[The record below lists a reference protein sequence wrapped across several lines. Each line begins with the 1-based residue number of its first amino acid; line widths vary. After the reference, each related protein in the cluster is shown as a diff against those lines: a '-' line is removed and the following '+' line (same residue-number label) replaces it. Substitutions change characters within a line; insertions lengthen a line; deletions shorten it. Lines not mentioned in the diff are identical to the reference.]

1 MVEAWEGS
9 RVESSARLA
18 ISFREQRL
26 RNGLRVIVSPDD
38 SAPVVTVA
46 LYYNVG
52 FRLEPRGRT
61 GFAHLFEHLM
71 FQGSE
76 QMAKLE
82 FIRIVQ
88 QTGGLLNGTTRPD
101 FTNYFETLPSHALE
115 LALWMEADRMRGPVI
130 TQAELD
136 NQRDVVKNEIRV
148 NVLNRPYGG
157 FPWID
162 LGARAYS
169 NWANAHNGY
178 GDMQDLDA
186 ATLED
191 VRDFFARYY
200 APANAVLVIVGDA
213 DAREALALAERHF
226 SEIPSQAA
234 PAEPDIAEPRRLREE
249 RFRMEDPLAHLPAL
263 ALGYHVPERGTA
275 DFFALGLL
283 DQVLLQGDDA
293 LLRRELVHERGLTDE
308 LHGGMNLL
316 GNMFNGRTPML
327 WAPWLIHDR
336 EASVETVLG
345 AIDAVVERVREHPLP
360 ADDFARAKLKARSA
374 LYETAAG
381 GMFPGL
387 GRADLLASAALID
400 GDTGWINGVEE
411 RLEDLTPGVVLAT
424 AREYLRSSNRAVLAV
439 EAGAGPDASPDPPD
453 ATGAS

>member
-1 MVEAWEGS
+1 MREGPQ
-9 RVESSARLA
+9 RLVVP
-18 ISFREQRL
+18 FRERRL
-26 RNGLRVIVSPDD
+26 PNGLRVIVSPDR

-88 QTGGLLNGTTRPD
+88 QTGGVLNGTTRPD
-101 FTNYFETLPSHALE
+101 FTNYFETLPAHACE

-130 TQAELD
+130 TQSELD
-136 NQRDVVKNEIRV
+136 NQRDVVKNEIKV

-162 LGARAYS
+162 LGERAFR

-191 VRDFFARYY
+191 VRDFFGRYY
-200 APANAVLVIVGDA
+200 APANAVLVLVGDI
-213 DAREALALAERHF
+213 DAGEALRLAERHF
-226 SEIPSQAA
+226 ASIPSAER
-234 PAEPDIAEPRRLREE
+234 PPEPDIAEPRREREE
-249 RFRMEDPLAHLPAL
+249 RFRKADSLAHLPAL
-263 ALGYHVPERGTA
+263 AVGYHTPDRGTPE
-275 DFFALGLL
+275 FYALGLL

-293 LLRRELVHERGLTDE
+293 RLRRELVHERGFTDE

-316 GNMFNGRTPML
+316 GNMYNGRTPML
-327 WAPWLIHDR
+327 WAPWCIHAP
-336 EASVETVLG
+336 EARTEEVLG
-345 AIDAVVERVREHPLP
+345 AIDSVVERVREGPLD
-360 ADDFARAKLKARSA
+360 AADFARARLKARSA
-374 LYETAAG
+374 LYEIAGG

-387 GRADLLASAALID
+387 GRADLLASSALID
-400 GDTGWINGVEE
+400 GDAGRVNAIEE
-411 RLEDLTPGVVLAT
+411 RLDELTPELVAAT
-424 AREYLRSSNRAVLAV
+424 AREYLRPSNRTVLAV
-439 EAGAGPDASPDPPD
+439 EPGAGGAASPE
-453 ATGAS
+453 GARP

>member
-1 MVEAWEGS
+1 MADVPGRDSGS
-9 RVESSARLA
+9 ASGRLV
-18 ISFREQRL
+18 IPFRERRL
-26 RNGLRVIVSPDD
+26 SNGLRVIVSPDD

-46 LYYNVG
+46 VYYNVG

-101 FTNYFETLPSHALE
+101 FTNYFETLPAHALE

-162 LGARAYS
+162 LGERAFR

-200 APANAVLVIVGDA
+200 APANAVLVMVGDL
-213 DAREALALAERHF
+213 DALEALSLAERHF
-226 SEIPSQAA
+226 DSIPSSAA
-234 PAEPDIAEPRRLREE
+234 PAEPDIAEPRRLQEE
-249 RFRMEDPLAHLPAL
+249 RFHTVDALAHLPAL
-263 ALGYHVPERGTA
+263 AVGYHVPERGTRE
-275 DFFALGLL
+275 FFALGLL

-316 GNMFNGRTPML
+316 GNMYNGRTPML
-327 WAPWLIHDR
+327 WAPWLIHGQ
-336 EASVETVLG
+336 EANAETVLG
-345 AIDAVVERVREHPLP
+345 AIDPVIERVRTHPLP
-360 ADDFARAKLKARSA
+360 AGDFERARLKARSA
-374 LYETAAG
+374 LYETAGG

-387 GRADLLASAALID
+387 GRADLLASSALID
-400 GDTGWINGVEE
+400 GDPAWVNGVEE
-411 RLEDLTPGVVLAT
+411 RLEELTPEVVVHA
-424 AREYLRSSNRAVLAV
+424 AREYLRSTNRTVLAV
-439 EAGAGPDASPDPPD
+439 EAGAGAAAST
-453 ATGAS
+453 AGGAP

>member
-1 MVEAWEGS
+1 MVGGS
-9 RVESSARLA
+9 GRSRAERARLA
-18 ISFREQRL
+18 IPFRERRL
-26 RNGLRVIVSPDD
+26 QNGLRVIVSPDD
-38 SAPVVTVA
+38 DAPVVTVA

-82 FIRIVQ
+82 FIRTVQ

-101 FTNYFETLPSHALE
+101 FTNYFETLPAHALE

-178 GDMQDLDA
+178 GDMRDLDA
-186 ATLED
+186 ATLAD

-200 APANAVLVIVGDA
+200 APANAVIVVTGDA
-213 DAREALALAERHF
+213 DAAEALALAERHF
-226 SEIPSQAA
+226 SGIPSQAA

-249 RFRMEDPLAHLPAL
+249 RFSMEDPLAQLPAL
-263 ALGYHVPERGTA
+263 ALGYHVPERGTPE
-275 DFFALGLL
+275 FFAMGLL

-316 GNMFNGRTPML
+316 GHMYNGRTPML
-327 WAPWLIHDR
+327 WAPWLIHAR
-336 EASVETVLG
+336 EASVEAVLG
-345 AIDAVVERVREHPLP
+345 AIDPVVERVRERPLP
-360 ADDFARAKLKARSA
+360 AADFARAKLKARSA
-374 LYETAAG
+374 LYEAAAG
-381 GMFPGL
+381 GMLPGL

-400 GDTGWINGVEE
+400 GDPGWVNGIEE
-411 RLEDLTPGVVLAT
+411 RLEELTPGVVLET
-424 AREYLRSSNRAVLAV
+424 AREYLRPGNRAVLAV
-439 EAGAGPDASPDPPD
+439 EPGAGDGSSPEPS
-453 ATGAS
+453 AGGGAP

>member
-1 MVEAWEGS
+1 MAEGTAEAVGGAS
-9 RVESSARLA
+9 GRLV
-18 ISFREQRL
+18 IPFREQRL
-26 RNGLRVIVSPDD
+26 PNGLRVIVSPDD

-71 FQGSE
+71 FQGSQ

-88 QTGGLLNGTTRPD
+88 QTGGVLNGTTRPD
-101 FTNYFETLPSHALE
+101 FTNYFETLPAHALE

-162 LGARAYS
+162 LGARAFS

-186 ATLED
+186 ATLAD

-200 APANAVLVIVGDA
+200 APSNAVLAIVGDV
-213 DAREALALAERHF
+213 DVPGALALSARHF
-226 SEIPSQAA
+226 GEIPSPPA
-234 PAEPDIAEPRRLREE
+234 PEEADIAEPRRVREE
-249 RFRMEDPLAHLPAL
+249 RFTMVDELARLPAL

-275 DFFALGLL
+275 EFFAMGLL
-283 DQVLLQGDDA
+283 DQLLLQGDDA
-293 LLRRELVHERGLTDE
+293 LLRRALVHERGVTDE

-316 GNMFNGRTPML
+316 GNMYNGRTPML
-327 WAPWLIHDR
+327 WAPWLIHAR
-336 EASVETVLG
+336 EASVETVLE
-345 AIDAVVERVREHPLP
+345 AVDSVIEPLRRRALP
-360 ADDFARAKLKARSA
+360 AAVLERARLKARSA
-374 LYETAAG
+374 LYETAGG

-400 GDTGWINGVEE
+400 GDPAWVNGIEQ
-411 RLEDLTPGVVLAT
+411 RLDELTPGLVLET
-424 AREYLRSSNRAVLAV
+424 AREYLRPGNRAVLAV
-439 EAGAGPDASPDPPD
+439 EAGAGGDLP
-453 ATGAS
+453 

>member
-1 MVEAWEGS
+1 MVEE
-9 RVESSARLA
+9 RVQASGGAPRRLV
-18 ISFREQRL
+18 IPFSEQRL
-26 RNGLRVIVSPDD
+26 PNGLRVIVSPDG

-101 FTNYFETLPSHALE
+101 FTNYFETLPAHALE

-162 LGARAYS
+162 LGARAFS

-186 ATLED
+186 ASLAD
-191 VRDFFARYY
+191 VEDFFARYY
-200 APANAVLVIVGDA
+200 APANAVLVMVGDV
-213 DAREALALAERHF
+213 DAPGALALAERHF
-226 SEIPSQAA
+226 AEIPSQAA
-234 PAEPDIAEPRRLREE
+234 PQEPDIAEPRRSREE
-249 RFRMEDPLAHLPAL
+249 RFEMVDELASLPAL

-275 DFFALGLL
+275 EFFAMGLL
-283 DQVLLQGDDA
+283 DQLLLQGDDA
-293 LLRRELVHERGLTDE
+293 LLRRELVHERGVTDE
-308 LHGGMNLL
+308 LHGGMNLM
-316 GNMFNGRTPML
+316 GNMYNGRTPML
-327 WAPWLIHDR
+327 WAPWLIHAR
-336 EASVETVLG
+336 EASSEAVLA
-345 AIDAVVERVREHPLP
+345 AIDSVVEGVRSRALP
-360 ADDFARAKLKARSA
+360 GAVLERARLKARSA

-400 GDTGWINGVEE
+400 GDPAWVNGIEA
-411 RLEDLTPGVVLAT
+411 RLDELTPELVLET
-424 AREYLRSSNRAVLAV
+424 AREYLRPDNRAVLAV
-439 EAGAGPDASPDPPD
+439 EPGADG
-453 ATGAS
+453 GAS